1 MDDEHGLACVH
12 HRSAWADCC
21 RGCDS
26 DSRPLL
32 RTDWNLQSRLYEA
45 KRHDYDNATPPA
57 IPQLLTEACR
67 RGLDLIRS
75 HPECADAI
83 PDTEHDACIVNFY
96 PVDDVRIGSK
106 VGRLGV
112 HQVSVVASQRLFSV
126 TSERVYMYSQCV
138 RQDLDEAP
146 EVIARGDPIVSLS
159 VGAAADFA
167 YGPTRF
173 DFDEDGQPQAT
184 EAPEEGVAPP
194 TTVRL
199 ESGDLL
205 VFGGSPHDHCQ
216 HLGCILPRVAFRNG
230 RADREV
236 AAGIS
241 RCGGLRPGAD
251 AKLAAHGAG
260 AAELHV
266 QEHGARDGGADA
278 RLNATER
285 SERCWLA
292 LSGFVN
298 RVAFALSSNKYTW
311 ASDPLQSV

>member
-1 MDDEHGLACVH
+1 M
-12 HRSAWADCC
+12 
-21 RGCDS
+21 
-26 DSRPLL
+26 
-32 RTDWNLQSRLYEA
+32 
-45 KRHDYDNATPPA
+45 
-57 IPQLLTEACR
+57 LTEACR

-112 HQVSVVASQRLFSV
+112 HQVSMSTSQRLSAAI
-126 TSERVYMYSQCV
+126 SERVCSQCV

-184 EAPEEGVAPP
+184 EAPEGVAPP

-205 VFGGSPHDHCQ
+205 VFGGKPHDCCQ
-216 HLGCILPRVAFRNG
+216 HLGCILPRV
-230 RADREV
+230 
-236 AAGIS
+236 
-241 RCGGLRPGAD
+241 L
-251 AKLAAHGAG
+251 
-260 AAELHV
+260 
-266 QEHGARDGGADA
+266 QE
-278 RLNATER
+278 
-285 SERCWLA
+285 
-292 LSGFVN
+292 
-298 RVAFALSSNKYTW
+298 
-311 ASDPLQSV
+311 